1 MRIKEEPYQKNIK
14 TRYALED
21 ELIALFDNYGLKTSS
36 MDYGER
42 ALVEDVSDDC
52 YGELQLTEAGKDLQR
67 PRTDL

>member
-1 MRIKEEPYQKNIK
+1 MKNIK

-42 ALVEDVSDDC
+42 ALVEDVSDDGD
-52 YGELQLTEAGKDLQR
+52 GELQLTEAGKDLIKELFELLKQ
-67 PRTDL
+67 